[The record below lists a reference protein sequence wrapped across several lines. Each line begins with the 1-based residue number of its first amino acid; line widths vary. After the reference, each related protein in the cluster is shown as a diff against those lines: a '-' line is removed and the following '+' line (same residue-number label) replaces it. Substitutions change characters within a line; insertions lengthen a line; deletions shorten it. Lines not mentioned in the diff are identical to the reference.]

1 MKVRVPDYYSKF
13 KCIADKCEDTC
24 CAGWEIVIDEETY
37 DIYKNVKGSFGKRL
51 KDEIVEDEGEK
62 IFTLKGNNCAFLNKN
77 KMCDIYTE
85 LGEDALCY
93 TCQQFPRYTE
103 EYGSIREVGISLSC
117 PEAAR
122 IILNDTDTVEFE
134 VSEDDEMV
142 TAYNDISY
150 EMFMQLMS
158 ARDITYEIIQNRSID
173 IAYRMAIV
181 LNFAEEIQDKI
192 DSNKVSEI
200 AELRKKYSDAD
211 YLKSMLDKM
220 KSRNSNGK
228 TKYEN
233 IIEYFEEYKKLEHI
247 NEKWPIVI
255 NEAVTNLNQ
264 KTSFEDYLKEHELFN
279 KHHKNDDI
287 EYEQLMVYFIFRYFM
302 KSVFDYDVIAKVK
315 FAVVSYIMIKELDV
329 MRFIQNEFKFSKD
342 DQVDI
347 MHMYSK
353 DIEHCEE
360 NMEELEKIL
369 DEYEKFNLDNLLI
382 MLLN

>member
-1 MKVRVPDYYSKF
+1 MKIRVPDYYNKF

-62 IFTLKGNNCAFLNKN
+62 IFALKGNNCAFLNKN

-117 PEAAR
+117 PEATR

-150 EMFMQLMS
+150 EMFIQLMS
-158 ARDITYEIIQNRSID
+158 ARDIIYGIIQNRSID
-173 IAYRMAIV
+173 ITYRMAIV

-192 DSNKVSEI
+192 DSNKVSDI
-200 AELRKKYSDAD
+200 AELRN
-211 YLKSMLDKM
+211 
-220 KSRNSNGK
+220 R
-228 TKYEN
+228 
-233 IIEYFEEYKKLEHI
+233 
-247 NEKWPIVI
+247 V
-255 NEAVTNLNQ
+255 
-264 KTSFEDYLKEHELFN
+264 
-279 KHHKNDDI
+279 
-287 EYEQLMVYFIFRYFM
+287 
-302 KSVFDYDVIAKVK
+302 
-315 FAVVSYIMIKELDV
+315 
-329 MRFIQNEFKFSKD
+329 
-342 DQVDI
+342 
-347 MHMYSK
+347 YSK
-353 DIEHCEE
+353 
-360 NMEELEKIL
+360 
-369 DEYEKFNLDNLLI
+369 
-382 MLLN
+382 